1 MPHIKKLY
9 MHGFKSFAKPT
20 EILFDKGLNVII
32 GPNGSG
38 KSNISEAI
46 CFVLGRLS
54 AKSLRATK
62 TANMIY
68 NGGKEHKPAH
78 EAEVSIVFDNSDGTF
93 HLPVDQVELTRLVKK
108 DGTSIYKIN
117 KETKT
122 RQEILET
129 LASAAI
135 DPEGFNIIL
144 QAEINSLIKMHAEE
158 RRKIIE
164 DIAGISIYETRKEKS
179 LSELEKTELRLKE
192 IKTVLTE
199 RSSYLKNLEQEREQA
214 LKADSLKKG
223 IIRDKA
229 SIIARQIK
237 DKKKIVSKI
246 EGDIDENKTDLE
258 KIKAKIENYRLEM
271 SSINQKIRDIED
283 RIEKQTGIEQE
294 SLRQSI
300 VNLTS
305 ELKVM
310 NLKKENLNDQINSL
324 IKREDS
330 LGQTIERTK
339 EEIDEIEKKSKDKIS
354 SSEKEK
360 SRMLINEIQNLK
372 NRIQELEIK
381 KESYH
386 IAKTDIVKKETRL
399 NEINRNY
406 ITLKEQIYELSKEME
421 VIERD
426 IKRIKNSGIT
436 HEIKSIKFEHQ
447 QNLEKRKNDH
457 DLIKKEIIELI
468 TKKDINRQ
476 NIEEILKINKCPT
489 CKQEITKEHKENLN
503 KELKQLIH
511 AIEKEINSRNKRKEE
526 IEKELEKI
534 IGKINNFI
542 EEEKELEVLNNLNRG
557 FEEKQQK
564 LNKLKANEEL
574 VLAEIEGL
582 RKDIKSSKKELI
594 NIENIENIIDE
605 DRLKIEKLKEDLLK
619 IKTSGIDVHS
629 IEKDIESSLSLR
641 KRDIEQAELLIKQG
655 KKEKLGLESKFK
667 EITREL
673 EQKTKEFERKQK
685 EQEEIDKKFRSQ
697 IEEKTKLLQKIHET
711 EKNINEYQTK
721 QISFESKINDLKIE
735 KARFDAEVSTFELEF
750 RQYDGI
756 EIVVIPIEELERRI
770 LKHEEDL
777 EKIGSVN
784 MRALEVYDKVKIE
797 YDEIASQVTK
807 LEEEKIEILK
817 LIEEIDKKKKRAFMQ
832 TFDIINEYF
841 SSNFLALSNKGEA
854 FIELQDKQ
862 DPFKAGLDIII
873 KLAKGKYMDAES
885 LSGGEQ
891 TIVALAL
898 IFAIQ
903 RYKPYPFYIFD
914 EIDAALDKRNS
925 DRLSELIKKNI
936 KTSQYVIISH
946 NDYVINQAE
955 TLYGTSMQDGISK
968 IVSVK
973 L

>member
-1 MPHIKKLY
+1 MPYIKKLI

-20 EILFDKGLNVII
+20 EISFEKGLNVII

-78 EAEVSIVFDNSDGTF
+78 EAEVGIVFDNSDGTF
-93 HLPVDQVELTRLVKK
+93 HLPADQVELTRTVKK
-108 DGTSIYKIN
+108 DGTSVYKIN

-144 QAEINSLIKMHAEE
+144 QAEINSLIKMHPEE
-158 RRKIIE
+158 RREIIE

-179 LSELEKTELRLKE
+179 LSELEKTEIRLKE
-192 IKTVLTE
+192 IKTVLNE
-199 RSSYLKNLEQEREQA
+199 RSGYLKNLEQEREQA

-237 DKKKIVSKI
+237 DKRKIVSKI
-246 EGDIDENKTDLE
+246 DGEIDANKNDLE
-258 KIKAKIENYRLEM
+258 KIKIKIENYRLEI
-271 SSINQKIRDIED
+271 SNTNQKIRDIED

-294 SLRQSI
+294 SLRQTV
-300 VNLTS
+300 VNLNS
-305 ELKVM
+305 EIKVLQ
-310 NLKKENLNDQINSL
+310 LKKENINDQINSI

-330 LGQTIERTK
+330 LIQTIERTK
-339 EEIDEIEKKSKDKIS
+339 QEIEDVEKKSKDNVS

-360 SRMLINEIQNLK
+360 GKIINNEIQNLRNK
-372 NRIQELEIK
+372 IQELEIK

-399 NEINRNY
+399 NEINKNY
-406 ITLKEQIYELSKEME
+406 ISLKERLYEISKEIEM
-421 VIERD
+421 VERD
-426 IKRIKNSGIT
+426 IKRTKDFGID
-436 HEIKSIKFEHQ
+436 HEVKSLKLEHQ
-447 QNLEKRKNDH
+447 QSLDKRKSDH
-457 DLIKKEIIELI
+457 DLIKREIVALI
-468 TKKDINRQ
+468 TKKDISKQ
-476 NIEEILKINKCPT
+476 NIEEILRINKCPT
-489 CKQEITKEHKENLN
+489 CKQDITKEHKENLN
-503 KELKQLIH
+503 KELKQFIG
-511 AIEKEINSRNKRKEE
+511 AIEKEINSKNKSKEDVE
-526 IEKELEKI
+526 KELQKIIEKINDFIEKEKNLDI
-534 IGKINNFI
+534 
-542 EEEKELEVLNNLNRG
+542 LNNLTKIL
-557 FEEKQQK
+557 EEKQQK
-564 LNKLKANEEL
+564 FDKLKANEEIII
-574 VLAEIEGL
+574 IETDGL
-582 RKDIKSSKKELI
+582 RKDIEHSRKELI
-594 NIENIENIIDE
+594 NIENLDNIIDE
-605 DRLKIEKLKEDLLK
+605 HRLKIEKLKEDLMK
-619 IKTSGIDVHS
+619 IKTSGIDIHS
-629 IEKDIESSLSLR
+629 IEKDIESEINVK
-641 KRDIEQAELLIKQG
+641 KRDIEQSELNIKRG
-655 KKEKLGLESKFK
+655 KKEKLELESKFR
-667 EITREL
+667 EIIKEL
-673 EQKTKEFERKQK
+673 EQKTKEFDRKQR

-697 IEEKTKLLQKIHET
+697 IEEKTRLLQKVHET
-711 EKNINEYQTK
+711 ERTINEHQTK

-750 RQYDGI
+750 KQYDGI
-756 EIVVIPIEELERRI
+756 EIVIMPIEELEKRI

-777 EKIGSVN
+777 ERIGSVN

-797 YDEIASQVTK
+797 YDEIATQVNK

-832 TFDIINEYF
+832 TFEVINEYF

-936 KTSQYVIISH
+936 KTSQYIIISH

-955 TLYGTSMQDGISK
+955 ILYGTSMQDGISK
-968 IVSVK
+968 IVGIK

>member
-1 MPHIKKLY
+1 MPYIKKLN

-20 EILFDKGLNVII
+20 EIVFDNGLNVII

-68 NGGKEHKPAH
+68 NGGKEHKPSH
-78 EAEVSIVFDNSDGTF
+78 EAEVSLVFDNSDGTF
-93 HLPVDQVELTRLVKK
+93 ALPTDQIELARIVRK

-144 QAEINSLIKMHAEE
+144 QAEINSLIKMHPEE
-158 RRKIIE
+158 RRQIIE

-179 LSELEKTELRLKE
+179 LLELDKTETRLKE
-192 IKTVLTE
+192 IRTVLNE
-199 RSSYLKNLEQEREQA
+199 RSAYLKNLEQEREQA
-214 LKADSLKKG
+214 MKADSLQKG

-229 SIIARQIK
+229 SILARQIK

-246 EGDIDENKTDLE
+246 DEEIDFNRNNLE
-258 KIKAKIENYRLEM
+258 KIKVKIEGYKIEISNL
-271 SSINQKIRDIED
+271 NQKVRDIED
-283 RIEKQTGIEQE
+283 KIEKQTGIEQE
-294 SLRQSI
+294 SLRQTV
-300 VNLTS
+300 VNLKT
-305 ELKVM
+305 ELATL

-330 LGQTIERTK
+330 LIQTIERTRQEI
-339 EEIDEIEKKSKDKIS
+339 EELEKKSKDKIS
-354 SSEKEK
+354 SSEREK
-360 SRMLINEIQNLK
+360 NRAMNNEIQNLRNK
-372 NRIQELEIK
+372 IQELEIK

-399 NEINRNY
+399 NETNRHY
-406 ITLKEQIYELSKEME
+406 ITLKEQLYELAKEIE
-421 VIERD
+421 SVERD
-426 IKRIKNSGIT
+426 VKKIKESGISDD
-436 HEIKSIKFEHQ
+436 IKSLKLEHQ
-447 QNLEKRKNDH
+447 QNLDKRKNEH
-457 DLIKKEIIELI
+457 DLIKREIVALI
-468 TKKDINRQ
+468 TKKDISKQ
-476 NIEEILKINKCPT
+476 NIEEILRLNKCPT
-489 CKQEITKEHKENLN
+489 CKQDITKDHKDNLN
-503 KELKQLIH
+503 KELRGFVN
-511 AIEKEINSRNKRKEE
+511 AIEKEIHSKNKNKEE
-526 IEKELEKI
+526 IEKDLEKI
-534 IGKINNFI
+534 LEKINSFI
-542 EEEKELEVLNNLNRG
+542 EKEKELDALKNLNNIL
-557 FEEKQQK
+557 EEKQQK
-564 LNKLKANEEL
+564 FGKMKANENL
-574 VLAEIEGL
+574 VIIEVENL
-582 RKDIKSSKKELI
+582 RKDIENSKKELI
-594 NIENIENIIDE
+594 NIENIDNIIDE
-605 DRLKIEKLKEDLLK
+605 NRTKIEKLKEDLMK
-619 IKTSGIDVHS
+619 IKTTGVDISS
-629 IEKDIESSLSLR
+629 IERDTESEITLK
-641 KRDIEQAELLIKQG
+641 KRDIEQTELIIKRA
-655 KKEKLGLESKFK
+655 KKEKLELESKFK
-667 EITREL
+667 EITKEL
-673 EQKTKEFERKQK
+673 EHKNKDFERKQK
-685 EQEEIDKKFRSQ
+685 EQDEIDKKFRSQ
-697 IEEKTKLLQKIHET
+697 LDEKTRLLETAHEI
-711 EKNINEYQTK
+711 EKSINENQTK
-721 QISFESKINDLKIE
+721 QISFESKINDFKID
-735 KARFDAEVSTFELEF
+735 KAKFDAETSTLELEF
-750 RQYDGI
+750 KQYDGV

-770 LKHEEDL
+770 IKHEEDL
-777 EKIGSVN
+777 QKIGSVN
-784 MRALEVYDKVKIE
+784 MRALEVYDKVKVE
-797 YDEIASQVTK
+797 YDEIALQVTK
-807 LEEEKIEILK
+807 LDEEKNEILK
-817 LIEEIDKKKKRAFMQ
+817 LIDEIDKKKKRAFMQ
-832 TFDIINEYF
+832 TFDVINEYF
-841 SSNFLALSNKGEA
+841 SSNFTTLSNKGEA

-936 KTSQYVIISH
+936 KTSQYIIISH

-968 IVSVK
+968 IVSVR